1 VFLRVYLLLE
11 RRDDLML
18 NLVLKLLKARD
29 LLSHEGHPVVGCL
42 LLSDVRIYFNKEA
55 FTWSYCDEL
64 KLRVLPKPHPR
75 FDDLAYLVLDKQLS
89 QGFSIQMLVAVV
101 FDEVSLYIRCR

>member
-1 VFLRVYLLLE
+1 
-11 RRDDLML
+11 
-18 NLVLKLLKARD
+18 
-29 LLSHEGHPVVGCL
+29 
-42 LLSDVRIYFNKEA
+42 
-55 FTWSYCDEL
+55 L